1 MKMSKK
7 SRWILLLVVALVSF
21 LMFFVKINSV
31 QAIFN
36 EAHVFRVYLRVERE
50 IMQTAPFGQYY
61 ESLFWKYNDE
71 LCRLCML
78 ILSTGKNSRKHC

>member
-21 LMFFVKINSV
+21 LMFFVKIDSV

-36 EAHVFRVYLRVERE
+36 EAHVFRVYLRVD
-50 IMQTAPFGQYY
+50 MSDHADGPFR
-61 ESLFWKYNDE
+61 S
-71 LCRLCML
+71 
-78 ILSTGKNSRKHC
+78 IL